1 METDVV
7 VGPSLHVETAVGGVL
22 GVFPED
28 GAGLAHLTLDEL
40 VAFDVGQV
48 VEFGTA
54 CFADFDGDFL
64 VHAQSGGIG
73 PVGIG
78 EDVEVGDGEA
88 VDKGFA
94 LLESHFVLAVETGN
108 HIGGDAGMGHHFLD
122 VFDTAGKKAGV
133 VAAVHHFQ
141 HFVGTGLEGDME
153 MGKEGARGGDKVD
166 YFFGNEVGLDAG
178 NAEAENAFYF
188 IELTQKVD
196 ELFPVLLTKGACV
209 DTGENHLFGAGL
221 GNDTCGGNG
230 LVDSGRAASA
240 TGKGDCAVAA
250 EVVAAVLYFEKC
262 AGAVVPR
269 PTELETM
276 GLVGVDTY
284 GMARGCRFGSSWR
297 RRGGEEAVFNQYVEK
312 EVFAV
317 VAKNNVNSGDFLNLC
332 GVDLGKAA
340 NHGNYGIGILGD
352 GLTYCG
358 AAFFFGDRCYGARIY
373 YVNIGLLVVVDYVKT
388 YSLKLFLQMAGF
400 SKIKFAT

>member
-1 METDVV
+1 MQTDVV
-7 VGPSLHVETAVGGVL
+7 VGPSLHVETVVGGVL
-22 GVFPED
+22 GVFPKH
-28 GAGLAHLTLDEL
+28 GAGLSYLAFDEL
-40 VAFDVGQV
+40 VAFEVGQV
-48 VEFGTA
+48 VEFGAA
-54 CFADFDGDFL
+54 CFANFDGNFL
-64 VHAQSGGIG
+64 VHAQCGGVG

-94 LLESHFVLAVETGN
+94 LLKSQFVFAVETGN
-108 HIGGDAGMGHHFLD
+108 HIGGDACMGHDFLD
-122 VFDTAGKKAGV
+122 VFYTAGKKVGV

-141 HFVGTGLEGDME
+141 YFVGTGLEGDME
-153 MGKEGARGGDKVD
+153 MGEEGTRGSDKVD
-166 YFFGNEVGLDAG
+166 YFFGNEVGFDAG
-178 NAEAENAFYF
+178 NAETENAFYF
-188 IELTQKVD
+188 IELAQEVD

-209 DTGENHLFGAGL
+209 DTGENHLFGSGL
-221 GNDTCGGNG
+221 GNDTCGGES

-250 EVVAAVLYFEKC
+250 KVVAAILYFEKC

-269 PTELETM
+269 PAELEAM
-276 GLVGVDTY
+276 GLVGVDAY
-284 GMARGCRFGSSWR
+284 GMSRGCQFGSLWR
-297 RRGGEEAVFNQYVEK
+297 RRCGEEAVFNQYVEK
-312 EVFAV
+312 KVLAV

-340 NHGNYGIGILGD
+340 NHSNYGIGVLGD

-373 YVNIGLLVVVDYVKT
+373 YVNIGFLVVVDNVKT